1 MHSFNT
7 TAKVW
12 LNELKFPG
20 QIVGLLFSWK
30 NEILKKNVQISC
42 DVSLDNM
49 LWVKTK
55 KGYVESDMLLYL
67 LYLYVFEILGVTFF

>member
-1 MHSFNT
+1 
-7 TAKVW
+7 
-12 LNELKFPG
+12 
-20 QIVGLLFSWK
+20 
-30 NEILKKNVQISC
+30 
-42 DVSLDNM
+42 M